1 MDQTIN
7 LLAHGPNNKI
17 PTRGPGIQ
25 DLILMGLRPPV
36 SLGEEL
42 RDFWKA
48 CCPLVC
54 RTACTLVSPY
64 GRVTPGNGINKLIL
78 LTCDMAPDS
87 LLHTKINIFFNYYRL
102 STYQD
107 SIIIFLVDIS
117 LSFCFLSLQVI
128 FGNYNNFIFLYI
140 LY

>member
-1 MDQTIN
+1 MVFWPSNDHSFVP
-7 LLAHGPNNKI
+7 LL
-17 PTRGPGIQ
+17 
-25 DLILMGLRPPV
+25 
-36 SLGEEL
+36 
-42 RDFWKA
+42 
-48 CCPLVC
+48 C

-107 SIIIFLVDIS
+107 SIIILWFSVPISYHRSLVSHSKDNKHQIRPAVTLKS
-117 LSFCFLSLQVI
+117 
-128 FGNYNNFIFLYI
+128 I
-140 LY
+140 LIPATASYLIPS